1 MSTLT
6 KSTTRR
12 SHTSR
17 ARKQA
22 KQSTARSA
30 RKVRPARPDRR
41 TLIERAQRIM
51 EQSIEFVP
59 NETFADADAA
69 AEILA
74 PAPADVGANRLM
86 KAPPGLPPY
95 LASLYQFPLLTR
107 EQEAYYFRKLNYL
120 KYRAREARERL
131 NPSRPS
137 VRLMDQIE
145 SDLRQAGEVKNLL
158 IRRNLRLVVS
168 IARKFVRDNSNFFEM
183 VSDGNLSL
191 MRAIEK
197 FDYARGFKF
206 STYATWAIQ
215 RNFARSIPAEHTHQ
229 SRFRTGGDDFFQHHR
244 TTGVS
249 QYEQERTNYHQR
261 EALTTILERLDPRE
275 RDIITTRFGLAAGT
289 EPQTLEQVGS
299 QFGVTK
305 ERIRQLEARA
315 LRKLREF
322 AEEEKLDIPGL

>member
-1 MSTLT
+1 MSTLL
-6 KSTTRR
+6 KSKARR
-12 SHTSR
+12 SNTRSR
-17 ARKQA
+17 KPA
-22 KQSTARSA
+22 K
-30 RKVRPARPDRR
+30 VVPDRR
-41 TLIERAQRIM
+41 TLVARARRLM
-51 EQSIEFVP
+51 ELSTEHVHNDSFEDP
-59 NETFADADAA
+59 KNE

-74 PAPADVGANRLM
+74 PGPPDVGLNRLM

-95 LASLYQFPLLTR
+95 LASLYQFPLLSR

-120 KYRAREARERL
+120 KYRAGRARERL
-131 NPSRPS
+131 NVSRPS
-137 VRLMDQIE
+137 VRLMDHIE
-145 SDLRQAGEVKNLL
+145 ADLKQAGEIKNLL

-197 FDYARGFKF
+197 FDYSRGFKF

-229 SRFRTGGDDFFQHHR
+229 TRFRTGGDEFFQQHR
-244 TTGVS
+244 SSGTS
-249 QYEQERTNYHQR
+249 QYEQERTNVRQR
-261 EALTTILERLDPRE
+261 EALSAILDRLDPRE
-275 RDIITTRFGLAAGT
+275 RDIITTRFGLRSGS

-315 LRKLREF
+315 LRKLREY
-322 AEEEKLDIPGL
+322 AEEEKLDIPGM

>member
-22 KQSTARSA
+22 KRATTRST

-59 NETFADADAA
+59 NETFAEANAA

-74 PAPADVGANRLM
+74 PVPADVGANRLM
-86 KAPPGLPPY
+86 KAPAGLPPY

-120 KYRAREARERL
+120 KYRAGQARERL

-229 SRFRTGGDDFFQHHR
+229 TRFRTGGDDFFQQHR
-244 TTGVS
+244 TTSVS
-249 QYEQERTNYHQR
+249 QYEQERTNHHQR
-261 EALTTILERLDPRE
+261 EALSTILERLDPRE
-275 RDIITTRFGLAAGT
+275 RDIITTRFGLEAGT
-289 EPQTLEQVGS
+289 EPQTLEKVGS

>member
-6 KSTTRR
+6 RSKTRR
-12 SHTSR
+12 SKTRPHKRAVVVTTRTDRRALVER
-17 ARKQA
+17 AR
-22 KQSTARSA
+22 
-30 RKVRPARPDRR
+30 
-41 TLIERAQRIM
+41 RIT
-51 EQSIEFVP
+51 ELSIEYVP
-59 NETFADADAA
+59 NGSFEDPESE

-74 PAPADVGANRLM
+74 DAPPDTGLNRLM

-95 LASLYQFPLLTR
+95 LASLYQFPLLSR
-107 EQEAYYFRKLNYL
+107 EQEAYYFRKLNYV
-120 KYRAREARERL
+120 KYRAAQSRERL
-131 NPSRPS
+131 NVSRPS
-137 VRLMDQIE
+137 VRLLDQIE
-145 SDLRQAGEVKNLL
+145 ADLKQAGEIKNLL

-168 IARKFVRDNSNFFEM
+168 IARKFIRDNTNFFEM

-197 FDYARGFKF
+197 FDYSRGFKF

-229 SRFRTGGDDFFQHHR
+229 TRFRTSGDEFFQQHR
-244 TTGVS
+244 ASGSS
-249 QYEQERTNYHQR
+249 QYEQERTNVRQR
-261 EALTTILERLDPRE
+261 EALSTILDRLDPRE
-275 RDIITTRFGLAAGT
+275 RDIITTRYGLQSGT